1 MLTNQRS
8 LFALPDALHYLNCAS
23 RSPYPVATMEAGR
36 AAVERMLVPVS
47 TAPEGYFA
55 ESEAFRG
62 KVAELV
68 GCSADQVAIAPA
80 VSYGIGIA
88 AHNWPLGPG
97 RTVVVP
103 DEEFPSDVYAWM
115 AACQRSGASMV
126 TVARPAHGEG
136 LAVRWSQSII
146 DAIDDSTAVVSLST
160 VLWADGTAFDLTA
173 IATRAREVDALVVV
187 DATQSL
193 GAAPFPYAD
202 VQPDLLLCSAYKWL
216 FCPNQFAFSIVG
228 DRLIDA
234 APFEHHW
241 SNRLGSQDTTGTGL
255 RDTFRQGARRFD
267 VGGHSNDVT
276 LSMANASLDQVLDW
290 GPAPVADYCARL
302 MEPLV
307 TYLRSS
313 PYAVPG
319 PDDHLGHILGIRH
332 NDFTTTE
339 RAMTEI
345 SKRNIGVSL
354 RGDAIRV
361 SPNVYNTPADID
373 VLVEALHAARP

>member
-8 LFALPDALHYLNCAS
+8 LFALPDDLRYLNCAS
-23 RSPYPVATMEAGR
+23 RSPYPMATMEAGK

-47 TAPEGYFA
+47 QPPDEYFA
-55 ESEAFRG
+55 KSEAFRD

-68 GCSADQVAIAPA
+68 GCSADQVAITPA

-88 AHNWPLGPG
+88 AHNWSLGPG

-103 DEEFPSDVYAWM
+103 EGEFPSDVYAWM
-115 AACQRSGASMV
+115 AACERTGASMV
-126 TVARPAHGEG
+126 TVARPADGED
-136 LAVRWSQSII
+136 LAARWSQAMI
-146 DAIDDSTAVVSLST
+146 DAIDARTAVVSLST

-173 IATRAREVDALVVV
+173 IASRAREVDALVVV

-216 FCPNQFAFSIVG
+216 FCPDQFAISVVG
-228 DRLIDA
+228 DRLIEA

-241 SNRLGSQDTTGTGL
+241 SNRAGSQDTTGTGL
-255 RDTFRQGARRFD
+255 RDTFRPGARRFD
-267 VGGHSNDVT
+267 VGGHSNNVT
-276 LSMANASLDQVLDW
+276 LSMANASLEQVLAW
-290 GPAPVADYCARL
+290 GPGQVADYCTRL
-302 MEPLV
+302 MAPL
-307 TYLRSS
+307 LAHLKSS
-313 PYAVPG
+313 PYAIPG
-319 PDDHLGHILGIRH
+319 PNDHLGHIVGIRH
-332 NDFTTTE
+332 DDVATRE

-345 SKRNIGVSL
+345 AKRNIRVSL

-361 SPNVYNTPADID
+361 SPNVYNTPDDIE
-373 VLVEALHAARP
+373 VLIEALDAALR

>member
-8 LFALPDALHYLNCAS
+8 LFELPDDLHYLNCAS

-36 AAVERMLVPVS
+36 AAVERMLVPAS
-47 TAPEGYFA
+47 KAPEDYFA
-55 ESEAFRG
+55 ESEAFRA

-68 GCSADQVAIAPA
+68 GCSADQVAVTPA
-80 VSYGIGIA
+80 VSYGIGVA

-103 DEEFPSDVYAWM
+103 EGEFPSDVYAWM
-115 AACQRSGASMV
+115 AACERTGASMV
-126 TVARPAHGEG
+126 TVARPAHGED
-136 LAVRWSQSII
+136 LAARWSQSMI
-146 DAIDDSTAVVSLST
+146 DANDANTAVVSLSS

-173 IATRAREVDALVVV
+173 IARRAREVEALVVV

-216 FCPNQFAFSIVG
+216 FCPDQFALSVVG

-241 SNRLGSQDTTGTGL
+241 SNRAGSQDTTGTGL
-255 RDTFRQGARRFD
+255 RDTFRPGARRFD
-267 VGGHSNDVT
+267 VGGHSNDIT
-276 LSMANASLDQVLDW
+276 LSMANASLDQVLAW
-290 GPAPVADYCARL
+290 GPAQVADYCERL
-302 MEPLV
+302 MEPLL
-307 TYLRSS
+307 THLQST

-319 PDDHLGHILGIRH
+319 PDDHLGHIVGIRH
-332 NDFTTTE
+332 NDFATTQ

-345 SKRNIGVSL
+345 AKRNIHVSL
-354 RGDAIRV
+354 RGDAIRI
-361 SPNVYNTPADID
+361 SPNVYNTPGDIE
-373 VLVEALHAARP
+373 VLVEALDAALR

>member
-146 DAIDDSTAVVSLST
+146 DAIDDGA
-160 VLWADGTAFDLTA
+160 WGT
-173 IATRAREVDALVVV
+173 
-187 DATQSL
+187 
-193 GAAPFPYAD
+193 
-202 VQPDLLLCSAYKWL
+202 C
-216 FCPNQFAFSIVG
+216 C
-228 DRLIDA
+228 IDS
-234 APFEHHW
+234 F
-241 SNRLGSQDTTGTGL
+241 
-255 RDTFRQGARRFD
+255 
-267 VGGHSNDVT
+267 
-276 LSMANASLDQVLDW
+276 
-290 GPAPVADYCARL
+290 
-302 MEPLV
+302 
-307 TYLRSS
+307 
-313 PYAVPG
+313 
-319 PDDHLGHILGIRH
+319 
-332 NDFTTTE
+332 
-339 RAMTEI
+339 
-345 SKRNIGVSL
+345 
-354 RGDAIRV
+354 
-361 SPNVYNTPADID
+361 
-373 VLVEALHAARP
+373 